1 VIAVINYIVEPSHCN
16 QCLKEVT
23 VNKDGS
29 LRVQNI
35 KIKAMLS
42 DIHTIRIYC
51 EKHDYLIGMIPI
63 VKLHRGKK
71 VKSSGR
77 QNKL

>member
-1 VIAVINYIVEPSHCN
+1 
-16 QCLKEVT
+16 
-23 VNKDGS
+23 
-29 LRVQNI
+29 
-35 KIKAMLS
+35 MLS

-77 QNKL
+77 QNKLWWWKINHKMFWGYRYGGW